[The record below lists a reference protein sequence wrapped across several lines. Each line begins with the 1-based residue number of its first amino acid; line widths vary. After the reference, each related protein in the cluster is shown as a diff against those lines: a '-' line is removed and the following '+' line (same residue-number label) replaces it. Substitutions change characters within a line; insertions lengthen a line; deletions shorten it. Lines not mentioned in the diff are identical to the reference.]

1 MWVAEKLTADPHV
14 VPFDDI
20 VGPEGPVRKWLRST
34 SETLPLFV
42 QKSSNSVHRS
52 FGLISR
58 GITPALERLQPEV
71 VHLHW
76 MGSGTMSLREIGE
89 IARPVV
95 WTLHD
100 SWPFCGAEH
109 HPESPVDVRFRE
121 SYSRAS
127 RSPGN
132 SRADVDAWTFRRKK
146 RLFGNPRWLVGPS
159 TWMVDQ
165 AATAALTHGWPAT
178 VIPNPIDTDVFAP
191 VDQQEARRRLGIDP
205 DAQLVLF
212 GGMAAAQVHGKG
224 WDLLEQALQS
234 LAPNGQQWEVRIFG
248 ADAPVAEVAG
258 VPITSIGVVDDPRTL
273 ATWYSAADVHV
284 VPSRMESFSQTA
296 AEAIAC
302 GTPVVAF
309 KVGGLTDVV
318 ADADLGILVEPFD
331 VGAFGAAMQAAPA
344 LKVRTR
350 QAGPRHA
357 HATWRTEVV
366 ANEYLAVYRAARET
380 WAAFPAP
387 PV

>member
-1 MWVAEKLTADPHV
+1 MWVAEKFTADPHV
-14 VPFDDI
+14 VPFDDV
-20 VGPEGPVRKWLRST
+20 VGPEGSVRKWLRST

-52 FGLISR
+52 FGVISR
-58 GITPALERLQPEV
+58 GITPALDRLQPEV

-76 MGSGTMSLREIGE
+76 MGSGTMSLREIGG
-89 IARPVV
+89 IAGPVV

-109 HPESPVDVRFRE
+109 HPESPTDFRFRE

-127 RSPGN
+127 RLPGN
-132 SRADVDAWTFRRKK
+132 SRADVDAWTFRRKE
-146 RLFGNPRWLVGPS
+146 RLFRTPRLLVGPS
-159 TWMVDQ
+159 TWMVEQ

-178 VIPNPIDTDVFAP
+178 VIPNPIDTNVFAP
-191 VDQQEARRRLGIDP
+191 LNPREARHQLGIDP
-205 DAQLVLF
+205 DARLALF

-224 WDLLEQALQS
+224 WDLLEQALHS
-234 LAPNGQQWEVRIFG
+234 LSSNGEQWEVRIFG
-248 ADAPVAEVAG
+248 ADAPVAQVAG
-258 VPITSIGVVDDPRTL
+258 VPVTSIGVVEDPRTL
-273 ATWYSAADVHV
+273 ATWYCAADVHV

-296 AEAIAC
+296 AESIAC

-318 ADADLGILVEPFD
+318 SDADLGTLVEPFD
-331 VGAFGAAMQAAPA
+331 IRAFGAAMQTALA
-344 LKVRTR
+344 LKARTR
-350 QAGPRHA
+350 KAGPQHA
-357 HATWRTEVV
+357 HTTWRPEVV
-366 ANEYLAVYRAARET
+366 ANDYLSAYQAAQET
-380 WAAFPAP
+380 WAAYPAS